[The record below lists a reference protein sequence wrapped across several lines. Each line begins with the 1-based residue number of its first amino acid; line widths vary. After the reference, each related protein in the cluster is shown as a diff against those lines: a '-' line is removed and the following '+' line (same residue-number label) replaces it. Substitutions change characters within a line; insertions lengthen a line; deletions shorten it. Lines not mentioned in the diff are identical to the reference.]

1 VRINNI
7 VIKNF
12 RVLADIQCD
21 LGPSI
26 NVIVGP
32 NAIGKT
38 TVLQAIR
45 LAKALLA
52 PRSPNEAQ
60 QTLIS
65 LGAASQH
72 FPQRLFLGALARDMT
87 RPIEIRSTFSLLDEE
102 INAAWDQAPVIIRGL
117 LQSQLGQAF
126 GNPTALI
133 QYLGSPQGQAAAEQ
147 TEKQVMPFLEKL
159 RSDKLLTLSL
169 NIDPTSGQISTG
181 HAIAGPILG
190 YLDQSLPPHVSIFS
204 YLPADRALPFGET
217 PVQLGAADTQQQ
229 LEAHNSQPQL
239 KYQRMK
245 NMVFNTLV
253 MSDLDRQHLLDNFA
267 AIFKGILRGRKID
280 RIDKNDLGMLSIMTE
295 ELDTKRQI
303 EIDNL
308 SSGEKNLALTFLLIA
323 QSVKTG
329 GVVLFDEPELH
340 LNPGVSR
347 LVLEFL
353 RSEYALPKH
362 IQFIICTH
370 SPEIVSGAFSSDDCL
385 LLHLKSPTS
394 ISRVGRRALDEYSDT
409 LQRLGT
415 SVSESLL

>member
-229 LEAHNSQPQL
+229 LRAHNSQPQL
-239 KYQRMK
+239 KY
-245 NMVFNTLV
+245 
-253 MSDLDRQHLLDNFA
+253 
-267 AIFKGILRGRKID
+267 
-280 RIDKNDLGMLSIMTE
+280 
-295 ELDTKRQI
+295 
-303 EIDNL
+303 
-308 SSGEKNLALTFLLIA
+308 
-323 QSVKTG
+323 SV
-329 GVVLFDEPELH
+329 
-340 LNPGVSR
+340 
-347 LVLEFL
+347 
-353 RSEYALPKH
+353 
-362 IQFIICTH
+362 
-370 SPEIVSGAFSSDDCL
+370 
-385 LLHLKSPTS
+385 
-394 ISRVGRRALDEYSDT
+394 
-409 LQRLGT
+409 
-415 SVSESLL
+415 